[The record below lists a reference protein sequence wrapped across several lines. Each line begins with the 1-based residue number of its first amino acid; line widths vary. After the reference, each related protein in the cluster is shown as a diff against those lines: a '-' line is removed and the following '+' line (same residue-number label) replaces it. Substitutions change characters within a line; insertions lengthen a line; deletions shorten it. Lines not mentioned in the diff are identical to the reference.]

1 MASLTPCAGRAHV
14 TPPQAGP
21 GKSCSKNQEDG
32 QNRNGKVCRGVRV
45 PASLRAPP
53 NASLQAPP
61 RNRTLLTLWTL
72 TLATPG
78 CITLGTHDHSAYI
91 ITGNS
96 LFGFGWEGVGRDH
109 STYIIISLNHLGFG
123 SGGGEGACYLHNC
136 LTQQFSVWLRGG
148 EGACYL
154 HKYFTQPFRVW
165 FGGWGGSMLL
175 T

>member
-21 GKSCSKNQEDG
+21 GKSCSKNQENG

-78 CITLGTHDHSAYI
+78 RITLGTHDHSAYI

-96 LFGFGWEGVGRDH
+96 LLGFGW
-109 STYIIISLNHLGFG
+109 
-123 SGGGEGACYLHNC
+123 GGGEGSFYLYN
-136 LTQQFSVWLRGG
+136 
-148 EGACYL
+148 
-154 HKYFTQPFRVW
+154 YFTQRFRVW

>member
-21 GKSCSKNQEDG
+21 GKSCSKNQENG

-78 CITLGTHDHSAYI
+78 RITLGTHDHSAYI

-96 LFGFGWEGVGRDH
+96 LLGFGWGGWGR
-109 STYIIISLNHLGFG
+109 IIISLSDLGFG
-123 SGGGEGACYLHNC
+123 SGGGERACYLHNH
-136 LTQQFSVWLRGG
+136 L
-148 EGACYL
+148 
-154 HKYFTQPFRVW
+154 TQPFTLV
-165 FGGWGGSMLL
+165 GGWGGIMLL